1 MKKLIVSALSTAMVL
16 TMLAGCSGFG
26 SGSQTTPAPSAN
38 GDPAVTADYPTAE
51 KPLTI
56 KMGYS
61 SPPNS
66 ITDVN
71 FNMYADAVKEAT
83 DGAILFELYPNSQL
97 GNEKVLLEGV
107 MSGTVEAAALSANTM
122 ATAIPE
128 MNALCLPFLV
138 PTYQDFWNI
147 VTNQEF
153 VDGMNKVLIPNGV
166 EFLTTSTTAARAVTT
181 MKPVRSPDDF
191 KGMKIRV
198 MDGQIYTD
206 IFANFGCGTTVIPF
220 PECYAGLQQGVIDG
234 LDVDLGMSVSM
245 KFFEV
250 AKYQTNINHV
260 FHATCVLINNGIMS
274 KCSPEQQAAIRD
286 CVSVIWDTGLER
298 MEVDFTDKTAQ
309 AEDMG
314 VEFVVLTDEERE
326 VFREASQP
334 IYDKYKDIIGEDF
347 YTWYTEFVASK
358 LS

>member
-1 MKKLIVSALSTAMVL
+1 MKKLFSLVL
-16 TMLAGCSGFG
+16 AATMTLTLLAGCSGFG
-26 SGSQTTPAPSAN
+26 SGVQPPE
-38 GDPAVTADYPTAE
+38 DPENNDGPTVADYPTAE

-56 KMGYS
+56 KLGYS
-61 SPPNS
+61 APPNS

-71 FNMYADAVKEAT
+71 FNMYADAVEEAT
-83 DGAILFELYPNSQL
+83 GGAILFELYPNNQL
-97 GNEKVLLEGV
+97 GSEKVLLEGV

-138 PTYQDFWNI
+138 PTYQDYWNI
-147 VTNQEF
+147 VTTQEF
-153 VDGMNKVLIPNGV
+153 VDGMNEVLVPNGI

-181 MKPVRSPDDF
+181 MKPVRSPEDF

-220 PECYAGLQQGVIDG
+220 GECYAGLQQGVIDG
-234 LDVDLGMSVSM
+234 LDVDIGMSVSM

-250 AKYQTNINHV
+250 AKYQTDINHV
-260 FHATCVLINNGIMS
+260 FHSTCVVINNGVMDR
-274 KCSPEQQAAIRD
+274 CSPEQQAALRE

-298 MEVDFTDKTAQ
+298 MEADFADKEAQ
-309 AEDMG
+309 AEEMG
-314 VEFVVLTDEERE
+314 VEFMNLTDEERD

-347 YTWYTEFVASK
+347 YNWYTELVAAKIS
-358 LS
+358 